1 MSSAIDC
8 VSSSLGVENV
18 VLDGDI
24 DVDTTVQVE
33 WRGGV
38 ELYKAVDYL
47 RKARVKF
54 TLSAVCP
61 FGWRCRL
68 NGDNTIIFTRRNR
81 QEEYDPVAD
90 IIAKDFERDFRK
102 ELYAYGN
109 RIGAFVSDELEPEY
123 HINRIEQVDGNVY
136 IFGDVLFEI
145 P

>member
-1 MSSAIDC
+1 VVDC
-8 VSSSLGVENV
+8 ISKTLTVDEAM
-18 VLDGDI
+18 LDGDI
-24 DVDTTVQVE
+24 DVDTIVDVE

-61 FGWRCRL
+61 FGWQCRL
-68 NGDNTIIFTRRNR
+68 NGDNTVVLTRQEQ
-81 QEEYDPVAD
+81 QEEYDPIAD
-90 IIAKDFERDFRK
+90 ILAKDFERDFRK

-109 RIGAFVSDELEPEY
+109 RIGAFVPDELEPEY
-123 HINRIEQVDGNVY
+123 NIRRIEQVDGHIY
-136 IFGDVLFEI
+136 MFGDVLFEI